1 MVSSNMNSTLQ
12 PRSSYIKT
20 TIRSGESSNLGSSVA
35 AAKQDERD
43 QLVISKDHAVP
54 SQLLRINNGLAPR
67 LH

>member
-1 MVSSNMNSTLQ
+1 MESSNRNSTLQ

-54 SQLLRINNGLAPR
+54 SQVLRVNN
-67 LH
+67 